1 MKRILVSLVVLS
13 HSVHAVKTHNLE
25 RVEASGVANDKEV
38 PLKLEEQGSEK
49 LYGFSHGDF

>member
-25 RVEASGVANDKEV
+25 RVEASGVANDKEA
-38 PLKLEEQGSEK
+38 PFKLEEQGSEK